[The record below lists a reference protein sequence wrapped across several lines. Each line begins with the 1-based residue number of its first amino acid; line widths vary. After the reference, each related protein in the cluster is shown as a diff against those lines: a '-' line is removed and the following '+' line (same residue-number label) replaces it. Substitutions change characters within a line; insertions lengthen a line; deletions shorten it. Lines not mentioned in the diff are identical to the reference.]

1 MLAVVDNRV
10 HDGVIA
16 IVAVGVVQ
24 VFSLLHR
31 LCCLAL
37 LFLPVGASVV
47 APAQFRLMQIY
58 N

>member
-1 MLAVVDNRV
+1 M
-10 HDGVIA
+10 IA
-16 IVAVGVVQ
+16 IVAVGMVQ

-31 LCCLAL
+31 LCSLAL

-58 N
+58 ILVGVYTD